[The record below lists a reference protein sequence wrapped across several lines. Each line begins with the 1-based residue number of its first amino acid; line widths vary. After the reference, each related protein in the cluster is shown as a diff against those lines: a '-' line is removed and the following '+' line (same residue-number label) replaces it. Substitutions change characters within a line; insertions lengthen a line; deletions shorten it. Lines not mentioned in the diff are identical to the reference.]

1 MHDYKFHTLSP
12 RDFEYLSNDLV
23 GAKLKVDVRS
33 FATGRDKG
41 IDGWLI
47 DKNQLTV
54 VQSKH
59 WENTKNSVLISR
71 LRNDELP
78 KIKKLK
84 PKRYILSVSND
95 LTVDQVKQLI
105 NDFKPY
111 LKEDDLLDR
120 GKINKLI
127 SENPSIEANHY
138 KLWFS
143 STNIL
148 NEMINSDL
156 HNQTQFELEEI
167 KKSIK
172 TYVRTRNYYSS
183 KNKLDQNNCIIITG
197 APGVGKTTL
206 SRVLVHELIVEEE
219 KRNKSNYEFIYID
232 CINDFNRAYKSKL
245 KQIFLFDDFLGR
257 NYLSEVRNS
266 DDRKLKEI
274 IDRIRKSANKK
285 LILTS
290 RVSILNQAKNISD
303 DYDSSTFISNE
314 ELIDVSDLSRI
325 EKAKILSSYFF
336 NTMSTIKET
345 GECTIEIEDFT
356 NQDFYLKI
364 IDHRN
369 YNPRLIEHILNK
381 DNFNASKHTSF
392 KNFSLAALNNPSKVW
407 EKPIKNNLNDI
418 QREILYS
425 VIFTKERTNQEKI
438 YDLTLKNNNIKSQ
451 EFFDSLKVMNESFI
465 SISID
470 SYNCNRY
477 IKLLNPSIADF
488 LIPKL
493 INESP
498 SELASLIV
506 SMGSLLDIYTLP
518 NNMELK
524 REKNKYINKHLFFK
538 KLVENL
544 KDKIKFDKETITL
557 SIYALKNAN
566 SEKNN
571 CSESLLLDKIIE
583 NTSTITQYKQI
594 SEILEITKKFK
605 HSKEFDFEKLSKEHL
620 DLLDDHDELADF
632 SFFYNSNTT
641 DWHLDKEIEYKAI
654 EYWSSNLEEKLKSE
668 ISSDDFINDDII
680 DHYNQFD
687 EVDEVDE
694 ESVTAEIYDEVEKI
708 VLDICNEYDINIHED
723 DILSCF
729 DIDSYSESLIDE
741 ILNTL
746 ENTVRHVI
754 DENQG
759 TLDLEFE
766 DEDED
771 IDDEDIDDEDSEDDE
786 IRNLFY

>member
-687 EVDEVDE
+687 EVDE

>member
-1 MHDYKFHTLSP
+1 M
-12 RDFEYLSNDLV
+12 
-23 GAKLKVDVRS
+23 
-33 FATGRDKG
+33 
-41 IDGWLI
+41 
-47 DKNQLTV
+47 
-54 VQSKH
+54 
-59 WENTKNSVLISR
+59 
-71 LRNDELP
+71 
-78 KIKKLK
+78 
-84 PKRYILSVSND
+84 
-95 LTVDQVKQLI
+95 
-105 NDFKPY
+105 
-111 LKEDDLLDR
+111 
-120 GKINKLI
+120 
-127 SENPSIEANHY
+127 
-138 KLWFS
+138 
-143 STNIL
+143 
-148 NEMINSDL
+148 
-156 HNQTQFELEEI
+156 EEI

-172 TYVRTRNYYSS
+172 TYVRTSNYYSS

-381 DNFNASKHTSF
+381 DNFNASEHTSF

-470 SYNCNRY
+470 SNNCNRY

-620 DLLDDHDELADF
+620 DLLDDHGELADF

-668 ISSDDFINDDII
+668 ISSVDFINDDII

-694 ESVTAEIYDEVEKI
+694 ESVTEEIYDEVEKI

-723 DILSCF
+723 GILSCF

-746 ENTVRHVI
+746 ENTVKHEI

-759 TLDLEFE
+759 TLGLEFE
-766 DEDED
+766 DE
-771 IDDEDIDDEDSEDDE
+771 DEDIDDEDSEDDE

>member
-172 TYVRTRNYYSS
+172 TYVRTSNYYSS

-219 KRNKSNYEFIYID
+219 KRNKCNYEFIYID

-336 NTMSTIKET
+336 NTMSTIKEI

-493 INESP
+493 INE
-498 SELASLIV
+498 
-506 SMGSLLDIYTLP
+506 
-518 NNMELK
+518 
-524 REKNKYINKHLFFK
+524 
-538 KLVENL
+538 
-544 KDKIKFDKETITL
+544 
-557 SIYALKNAN
+557 
-566 SEKNN
+566 
-571 CSESLLLDKIIE
+571 
-583 NTSTITQYKQI
+583 
-594 SEILEITKKFK
+594 
-605 HSKEFDFEKLSKEHL
+605 
-620 DLLDDHDELADF
+620 
-632 SFFYNSNTT
+632 
-641 DWHLDKEIEYKAI
+641 
-654 EYWSSNLEEKLKSE
+654 
-668 ISSDDFINDDII
+668 
-680 DHYNQFD
+680 
-687 EVDEVDE
+687 
-694 ESVTAEIYDEVEKI
+694 
-708 VLDICNEYDINIHED
+708 
-723 DILSCF
+723 
-729 DIDSYSESLIDE
+729 
-741 ILNTL
+741 
-746 ENTVRHVI
+746 
-754 DENQG
+754 
-759 TLDLEFE
+759 
-766 DEDED
+766 
-771 IDDEDIDDEDSEDDE
+771 
-786 IRNLFY
+786 

>member
-381 DNFNASKHTSF
+381 DNFNASEHTSF

-470 SYNCNRY
+470 SNNCNRY

-620 DLLDDHDELADF
+620 DLLDDHGELADF

-668 ISSDDFINDDII
+668 ISSVDFINDDII

-687 EVDEVDE
+687 EVDE
-694 ESVTAEIYDEVEKI
+694 ESVTEEIYDEVEKI

-723 DILSCF
+723 GILSCF

-746 ENTVRHVI
+746 ENTVKHEI

-759 TLDLEFE
+759 TLGLEFE
-766 DEDED
+766 DE
-771 IDDEDIDDEDSEDDE
+771 DEDIDDEDSEDDE

>member
-172 TYVRTRNYYSS
+172 TYVRTSNYYSS

-381 DNFNASKHTSF
+381 DNFNASEHTSF

-470 SYNCNRY
+470 SNNCNRY

-620 DLLDDHDELADF
+620 DLLDDHGELADF

-668 ISSDDFINDDII
+668 ISSVDFINDDII

-687 EVDEVDE
+687 EVDE
-694 ESVTAEIYDEVEKI
+694 ESVTEEIYDEVEKI

-723 DILSCF
+723 GILSCF

-746 ENTVRHVI
+746 ENTVKHEI

-759 TLDLEFE
+759 TLGLEFEDE

-771 IDDEDIDDEDSEDDE
+771 IDDE